1 VRNTSEPPPSPS
13 LCYYAE
19 AKRTTIVLSDEL
31 HEELREEAFRSRLS
45 MAQLIRTKL
54 ERRPRLAR
62 RRGKDPLLEV
72 AGIGSDGRLAE
83 GIDEALYGR

>member
-1 VRNTSEPPPSPS
+1 M
-13 LCYYAE
+13 
-19 AKRTTIVLSDEL
+19 KRTTIVLPDPL
-31 HEELREEAFRSRLS
+31 YEELREEAFRSRLS
-45 MAQLIRTKL
+45 MAQLIRAKL
-54 ERRPRLAR
+54 DSKKRPAR